1 MNQTEV
7 KRRQVEA
14 IANILMFV
22 TIYVMGWLTGD
33 KGITYTAVGVEL
45 CAVLWIGISG
55 NLSDSL
61 GRLLRSRK
69 NKGQYRNMAKMRS
82 NVMLFQVILGLAGSL
97 VLAGM
102 SSILAGKLFR
112 ISYSSLILLVLSPL
126 VLFRTVSAVLAGYFQ
141 GEGSEF
147 PRAIAGI
154 LRQIFLLGFGI
165 LFCHLLGD
173 YGERVGRLL
182 RQENFK
188 AMYGGLGI
196 ALAADISE
204 LLVILFLGLIYKR
217 SGRFERKAKQEG
229 MYTADSLWDSV
240 RYLWNAR
247 WLSFVTTLCAFLP
260 IVLGLLFYG
269 RNTEAPEQMAVE
281 YGLYVGK
288 YLVIVGIGTVLIR
301 TSALSIIGKTFQCF
315 KREEK
320 P

>member
-204 LLVILFLGLIYKR
+204 LLVILFPKR
-217 SGRFERKAKQEG
+217 AG
-229 MYTADSLWDSV
+229 
-240 RYLWNAR
+240 
-247 WLSFVTTLCAFLP
+247 
-260 IVLGLLFYG
+260 
-269 RNTEAPEQMAVE
+269 
-281 YGLYVGK
+281 
-288 YLVIVGIGTVLIR
+288 
-301 TSALSIIGKTFQCF
+301 
-315 KREEK
+315 
-320 P
+320 